1 MDLGG
6 CHHGTYILVEETDLN
21 KMHKRNMYCASD
33 NVKEKNIN
41 QGRERK
47 RQGWGC
53 LADNVTFR
61 QRPEE
66 VREPRRY
73 RGRAFQAEG
82 TGPQVGAHLAC
93 VRNREAR
100 VAGGEGGRQS
110 LL

>member
-1 MDLGG
+1 M
-6 CHHGTYILVEETDLN
+6 CIVLVI
-21 KMHKRNMYCASD
+21 MSKRKIRIREGKE
-33 NVKEKNIN
+33 NV
-41 QGRERK
+41 
-47 RQGWGC
+47 GWGC
-53 LADNVTFR
+53 LTENVTFR

-73 RGRAFQAEG
+73 LGRAFQAEG

-110 LL
+110 GL